1 MTSAEDPREVV
12 LQPPNINTTRMK
24 TGTTGGKQT
33 SLFAPPIKYV
43 EDDYENK
50 KKIAKAER
58 EHHNEMV

>member
-1 MTSAEDPREVV
+1 MTSAEDPREVL
-12 LQPPNINTTRMK
+12 LQPPNINTTKMK
-24 TGTTGGKQT
+24 TGITTCNS

>member
-12 LQPPNINTTRMK
+12 LHPPNINTNPMK
-24 TGTTGGKQT
+24 RGTTT
-33 SLFAPPIKYV
+33 TNSSLFSKPIPYM

-58 EHHNEMV
+58 EHHMEMV